1 MSEANKDRNKS
12 QWISSNDTTNA
23 TTIFTQNGEKYTQA
37 ADLKFQKRD
46 LIEFHNWE
54 SQSSKQ
60 HFLEQNKA

>member
-1 MSEANKDRNKS
+1 M
-12 QWISSNDTTNA
+12 
-23 TTIFTQNGEKYTQA
+23 TQQMQQLYSLKTEKKYTQG

>member
-1 MSEANKDRNKS
+1 M
-12 QWISSNDTTNA
+12 
-23 TTIFTQNGEKYTQA
+23 TQQMQQLYSLKTEKKYTH

-54 SQSSKQ
+54 SQSSKR